1 MAKSSNMKQ
10 ETERGLTIAIV
21 DADFEKPVKEHAIM
35 HAQQS
40 GETIGTY
47 ERNWQTPI
55 VNTLQMVVHPQFIQ
69 TGQQRRRERRKQER
83 KNKRK

>member
-40 GETIGTY
+40 SETIGTY
-47 ERNWQTPI
+47 ERNWQIPI
-55 VNTLQMVVHPQFIQ
+55 VNTLNMVHIPELIQ
-69 TGQQRRRERRKQER
+69 TGQQRRRERRKQQR
-83 KNKRK
+83 KNK